1 MKRCEHAS
9 KRKNKKEDPFSLIE
23 KGNSLESSHNKW
35 GSSDYYSRASS
46 ELLNEFQALNAT
58 IGIGNDEADNE
69 NSKKNRKDEQ
79 KKIAALYHDQS
90 VEYLNK
96 ARASLIG
103 ALMFE
108 REEDL
113 KRWADTEPMVE
124 AISRSSRSSQSS
136 NKQANL
142 ETQVFDPLMT
152 MLTDDQVKRRMETF
166 RRLFVSS
173 LVVSNDI
180 TTDIATK
187 DAETSTKELELE
199 HQLLKD
205 IPEKKNDIITE
216 SKHIAEKKD
225 ETVDN
230 NEVTELEQRLAN
242 LVPANNNLDEQ
253 FHSEST
259 NTNDVKNETELSLE
273 ERLANLNSS
282 IPQKMKSDNERLE
295 NIQSGLG
302 DLGVYV
308 PSQNKNNF
316 LHEQEM
322 TEDEQ
327 IQLIMDMAKD
337 EVALDKE
344 SNDDDD
350 DDNASNNETVEDIM
364 KRSGI
369 RFELPSEE
377 DHSYSDGLLNI
388 ASDPAEEED
397 DFRASMKT
405 LRDPNNDDIDSDS
418 DEEDLQDLEDMK
430 RALAKSQQM
439 LLQANICLDEL
450 DEMTSLSCSQSQ
462 ELTEDQNPMVIDKD
476 DNEID
481 QHEEQESNDD
491 KDSKL
496 GLEVD
501 ENRQEGNISEEG
513 NKKEIIEKDE
523 KEDTID
529 IDKSSPDGAKDVK
542 IEENVDSCEDIEG
555 NNDNLSVS
563 DKSSTDDAEKNSV
576 LNEKA
581 DTSQDVDVSMDH
593 KQVEDDTKNSITD
606 GQADPNQVGDVRVIQ
621 KADTND
627 NKDKDQDTEQE
638 RIRKMGKESLLKA
651 QAYLERLLR
660 AWPDELVSE

>member
-513 NKKEIIEKDE
+513 NKKEIIEKIE